1 MKYWNL
7 PVASSCILLV
17 SCLQQQAP
25 KIISVTADSTTA
37 TIKPAKKDSN
47 YFPVTAYLKGQ
58 IASIKSGNINPL
70 QVVKQGAKTD
80 SSWLK
85 TAQLEE
91 SLSEFL
97 TPEIDTVNMKVL
109 FSQNS
114 FLDQTINAFTFTYDP
129 IAALPDSIAFKHW
142 DVYIDPEKST
152 VSKVYLIKNKDGGK
166 RLLQLTWRNNSSAK
180 IVSILNKPDGS
191 SAIEKETTITWNFN

>member
-7 PVASSCILLV
+7 PVAISCIFLI
-17 SCLQQQAP
+17 SCLQQQTP
-25 KIISVTADSTTA
+25 KIISVTADSTA
-37 TIKPAKKDSN
+37 AHIKPVKNDSN

-70 QVVKQGAKTD
+70 QVVKQGSKTD
-80 SSWLK
+80 SLWLK
-85 TAQLEE
+85 TDQIEE
-91 SLSEFL
+91 NLSEFL
-97 TPEIDTVNMKVL
+97 IPVIDTVNMKGI
-109 FSQNS
+109 FSQSS

-129 IAALPDSIAFKHW
+129 IAALPDSIEFKHW

-152 VSKVYLIKNKDGGK
+152 VSKVYLVKIKDKGK
-166 RLLQLTWRNNSSAK
+166 RQLQLTWRNNSSAK
-180 IVSILNKPDGS
+180 IISVINKPDGS